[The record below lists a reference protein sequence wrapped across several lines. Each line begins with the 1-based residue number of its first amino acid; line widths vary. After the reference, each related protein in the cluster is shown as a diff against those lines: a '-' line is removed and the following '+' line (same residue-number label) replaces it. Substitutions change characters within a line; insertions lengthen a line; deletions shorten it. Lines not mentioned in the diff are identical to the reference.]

1 MLELVTTNT
10 NTVKNKNPFADLF
23 ESNLNDLLFGKS
35 LRDEVARTTVT
46 ENEVTIKIDIPGV
59 KKEDVDI
66 EIDKDILTVKAV
78 RKDLQKE
85 EKIIKSWTVSA
96 FFDKLNIT
104 SKLEDG
110 VLTVILPK
118 TEQAKRE
125 KIKIPVL

>member
-1 MLELVTTNT
+1 MLELVKT